1 MDAYFKGM
9 LLGLVLVISL
19 GPIFFFL
26 IQTSIEK
33 GFLAG
38 LSVACG
44 TLVSDAIYITISLF
58 SITAIINNVHFKVAL
73 GVIGGGILILFCIF
87 SFFKKTVIKD
97 MHIELPKIN
106 YTAIAIKG
114 FLINTLNP

>member
-1 MDAYFKGM
+1 MLGIDAY
-9 LLGLVLVISL
+9 LRGLAFGLILVISL

-44 TLVSDAIYITISLF
+44 TLVSDSMYITISLL
-58 SITAIINNVHFKVAL
+58 SISQITNNAHFR
-73 GVIGGGILILFCIF
+73 LILGTIGAAVLVMFGVYNI
-87 SFFKKTVIKD
+87 FKKAVIKD
-97 MHIELPKIN
+97 MH
-106 YTAIAIKG
+106 
-114 FLINTLNP
+114 